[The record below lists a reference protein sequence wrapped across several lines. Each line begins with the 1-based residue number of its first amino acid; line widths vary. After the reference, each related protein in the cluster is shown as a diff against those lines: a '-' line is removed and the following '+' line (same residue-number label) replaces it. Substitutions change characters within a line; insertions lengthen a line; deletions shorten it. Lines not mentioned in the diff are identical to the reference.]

1 MICKVEV
8 LMWLGL
14 DKQQENCIAHP
25 PGGFKHEGRFLLA
38 EEKYVISFNFFEF
51 FLESFLQLFEAKAY
65 IFEGEVQPGFD
76 ESGLV
81 DPFVQVC
88 YGKEMKETQ
97 VI

>member
-1 MICKVEV
+1 
-8 LMWLGL
+8 MWLGL
-14 DKQQENCIAHP
+14 DKQQESCIANLP
-25 PGGFKHEGRFLLA
+25 KGFKYEGRFLLA
-38 EEKYVISFNFFEF
+38 EEKYVVNLNCFQF
-51 FLESFLQLFEAKAY
+51 FLESFFFQLFEAKVY

>member
-1 MICKVEV
+1 
-8 LMWLGL
+8 MWLGL
-14 DKQQENCIAHP
+14 DKQQENCVANLP
-25 PGGFKHEGRFLLA
+25 KGFRHEGRFLLA
-38 EEKYVISFNFFEF
+38 EEKYVIKLNFLKFVLKGF
-51 FLESFLQLFEAKAY
+51 FQLFEAKAY